1 MKYLA
6 LEDVIELHNALI
18 SASGGS
24 GGIRDA
30 GLLESAVLQ
39 PQTAAFGQDLY
50 PTIVAK
56 AAALLFSLA
65 KNHAFVDGNKRIAQ
79 ATAERFLV
87 ENGFEIVASVDDQ
100 EAMVLAVASSEM
112 GREELVSWLAAH
124 IAPAA

>member
-6 LEDVIELHNALI
+6 LEEVIELHSALI

-24 GGIRDA
+24 EGIRDV
-30 GLLESAVLQ
+30 GLLESAVAQ
-39 PQTAAFGQDLY
+39 PQAAAFGQELY
-50 PTIVAK
+50 PTIAER

-79 ATAERFLV
+79 AAAERFLL

-100 EAMVLAVASSEM
+100 EFVVLAVASSEM
-112 GREELVSWLAAH
+112 GREGLVGWLAEH
-124 IAPAA
+124 IAPA